1 MRNKFLLLSL
11 LLCVFSMPASA
22 TAAANFPAVPITT
35 AAEKFYRTEL
45 YFGMN
50 KPGGIPITDE
60 EWSKFLSDEVT
71 ARFPDGFTV
80 LDGYGQWKNK
90 EGKIAKEKSKVLIV
104 LYKKAE
110 LKAAS
115 AKLDEIRTAYIKAFQ
130 QQSVLRMDIVQ
141 TVRVSF

>member
-1 MRNKFLLLSL
+1 VRLFAARISHRGQEFPCGQDRNRRGKVLSHRAL
-11 LLCVFSMPASA
+11 FRHEQTRRHPDH
-22 TAAANFPAVPITT
+22 
-35 AAEKFYRTEL
+35 
-45 YFGMN
+45 
-50 KPGGIPITDE
+50 DE
-60 EWSKFLSDEVT
+60 EWSNFLSDEVT

-80 LDGYGQWKNK
+80 VDGYGQWKNK
-90 EGKIAKEKSKVLIV
+90 EGKIVKEKSKVLIV

-115 AKLDEIRTAYIKAFQ
+115 AKLDEIRTAYNKAFQ